1 MRKRVNNYTEVK
13 VFITQAHEAGQTVHQ
28 DMEFCGAILTTETIQ
43 HPELNLYENGG
54 CMKEVKTALDV
65 KF

>member
-1 MRKRVNNYTEVK
+1 MRKAVNNYTEAK
-13 VFITQAHEAGQTVHQ
+13 IFINQAHEAGQTVYQ
-28 DMEFCGAILTTETIQ
+28 DMEFGAVLTTEIQ

-54 CMKEVKTALDV
+54 CMREVKTALSV